1 MEIFLNNSRH
11 MTDLLV
17 KFQNKEIDKN
27 KFNTNIFL
35 DIALNYYYFTKES
48 KKTIKLKEYQNKI
61 FQSFFKKE
69 TAQETQEKI
78 LKHQAKIKKE
88 PPEKVDAVIKKQRKD
103 LLDNLLSNK
112 DISIYAEH
120 TYNSYI
126 PPKNYSLSLN
136 FHLSGYKEF
145 KKYLSVSGAEISYKN
160 PSILN
165 KDKDND
171 NIINAYSEPPY
182 IIDENN
188 DILILSKNK
197 QNNDNNN
204 INNINDYDLIKES
217 KKENSEEIKK
227 LINNEEDDMLFY
239 SEKIKDDEMLK
250 TANWLNDISS
260 EEINMNFVNLTEV
273 RKNNKT
279 LNNDNYFEFDANYS
293 ISEFNPSS
301 IFDDIPL
308 GGDRYKKF
316 SQYLSDKCYK
326 NYMKK
331 MNYNYL
337 DLMLLNYYNLKLEFK
352 KYNFLGKETIALN
365 YIKKKILSSGI
376 CNSKLYEHIIRA
388 ITSKKGNF
396 DLENFLECFTPIFE
410 ASEKYQ
416 TLKYRFLL
424 FLSKAQNSKIYSMDN
439 YRTFCNLIKGKL
451 IYEEDTYKRL
461 SKNMIENFKEKYPKE
476 FTDNFKYFQ
485 IATIVEFLVEKE
497 YKEQ

>member
-1 MEIFLNNSRH
+1 MEIFFTNSRH
-11 MTDLLV
+11 ITDLLV

-27 KFNTNIFL
+27 KFNTDIFI
-35 DIALNYYYFTKES
+35 DIAFNYYYFSKES
-48 KKTIKLKEYQNKI
+48 KKTIKLKESQNKV

-78 LKHQAKIKKE
+78 LKQKVRQKKE
-88 PPEKVDAVIKKQRKD
+88 TPEKADAIIKQQRKD
-103 LLDNLLSNK
+103 LLNNLLSNK
-112 DISIYAEH
+112 DISVYAEH

-136 FHLSGYKEF
+136 FHLSGYKEY

-160 PSILN
+160 PSIL
-165 KDKDND
+165 KKEKD

-182 IIDENN
+182 VIDENN
-188 DILILSKNK
+188 DILITSKIS
-197 QNNDNNN
+197 QNNN
-204 INNINDYDLIKES
+204 INNIIDNDIIKES
-217 KKENSEEIKK
+217 KKENLEEIKK

-239 SEKIKDDEMLK
+239 SEKIKDDEMIK
-250 TANWLNDISS
+250 TANWLNDISP

-279 LNNDNYFEFDANYS
+279 LNNNNYFEFDSNYS

-337 DLMLLNYYNLKLEFK
+337 DLMLLNYFNLLLEFK

-376 CNSKLYEHIIRA
+376 SNSKIYEHIIRA
-388 ITSKKGNF
+388 IVSKKGVF

-424 FLSKAQNSKIYSMDN
+424 FLSKDQKLKTYSMDN

-451 IYEEDTYKRL
+451 IYEEDTYKKL

-476 FTDNFKYFQ
+476 YTDNFKYFQ

-497 YKEQ
+497 YSE

>member
-1 MEIFLNNSRH
+1 MEIFFTSSRH
-11 MTDLLV
+11 LIDLMV
-17 KFQNKEIDKN
+17 KFQNKEIDKK
-27 KFNTNIFL
+27 KFNTDIFFG
-35 DIALNYYYFTKES
+35 IAFNYYYFSKES
-48 KKTIKLKEYQNKI
+48 KKTIKLKESQNKV
-61 FQSFFKKE
+61 FQKFFKKE
-69 TAQETQEKI
+69 TTQETEEKK
-78 LKHQAKIKKE
+78 LKQKVRQKKE
-88 PPEKVDAVIKKQRKD
+88 TAENAEAIIKKQRIE
-103 LLDNLLSNK
+103 LLNNLLSNK
-112 DISIYAEH
+112 DISVYAEH

-136 FHLSGYKEF
+136 FHLSEYKEY
-145 KKYLSVSGAEISYKN
+145 KKYLSVSGVDITYKN

-165 KDKDND
+165 KEKEK
-171 NIINAYSEPPY
+171 IINAYSESPY
-182 IIDENN
+182 IIDEDN
-188 DILILSKNK
+188 DILMLSKSDK
-197 QNNDNNN
+197 
-204 INNINDYDLIKES
+204 NINDNDIIKES
-217 KKENSEEIKK
+217 KKENLKVIKK
-227 LINNEEDDMLFY
+227 LMNEVEDDTLFY
-239 SEKIKDDEMLK
+239 SEKINENEMLK
-250 TANWLNDISS
+250 TANWLNDISP

-279 LNNDNYFEFDANYS
+279 LNNNNYFEFDSNYS

-337 DLMLLNYYNLKLEFK
+337 DLMLLNYFNLLLEFK
-352 KYNFLGKETIALN
+352 KYDFLGKETIALN
-365 YIKKKILSSGI
+365 FIKKKILESGI

-388 ITSKKGNF
+388 IISKKGNF

-424 FLSKAQNSKIYSMDN
+424 FLSKNQQKKEFSMDN

-451 IYEEDTYKRL
+451 IYEEDTYNKL

-476 FTDNFKYFQ
+476 YTDNFKFFQ
-485 IATIVEFLVEKE
+485 IATIVEFLVDKE
-497 YKEQ
+497 YNE

>member
-1 MEIFLNNSRH
+1 MEIFFTNSRH
-11 MTDLLV
+11 ITDLLV

-27 KFNTNIFL
+27 KFNTDIFI
-35 DIALNYYYFTKES
+35 DIAFNYYYFSKES
-48 KKTIKLKEYQNKI
+48 KKTIKLKESQNKV

-78 LKHQAKIKKE
+78 LKQKVRQKKE
-88 PPEKVDAVIKKQRKD
+88 TPEKVEAIIKQQRKD
-103 LLDNLLSNK
+103 LLNNLLSNK

-136 FHLSGYKEF
+136 FHLSGYKEY

-165 KDKDND
+165 KEKD

-182 IIDENN
+182 VIDVNN
-188 DILILSKNK
+188 DILISSKIN
-197 QNNDNNN
+197 QNNSN
-204 INNINDYDLIKES
+204 INNINDYDIIKGS
-217 KKENSEEIKK
+217 KKENLEEIKK
-227 LINNEEDDMLFY
+227 LINNEEDDILFY
-239 SEKIKDDEMLK
+239 SEKIKDDEMMK
-250 TANWLNDISS
+250 TANWLNDISQ

-279 LNNDNYFEFDANYS
+279 LNNDNYFEFDSNYS

-326 NYMKK
+326 NYIKK

-337 DLMLLNYYNLKLEFK
+337 DLMLLNYFNLLLEFK
-352 KYNFLGKETIALN
+352 KYDFLGKETIALN
-365 YIKKKILSSGI
+365 YIKKKILSCGI
-376 CNSKLYEHIIRA
+376 SNSKLYEHIIRA
-388 ITSKKGNF
+388 IISKKGVF

-424 FLSKAQNSKIYSMDN
+424 FLSKDQKLKTYSMDN

-451 IYEEDTYKRL
+451 IYEEDTYKKL

-476 FTDNFKYFQ
+476 YTDNFKYFQ

-497 YKEQ
+497 YSE